1 MRVTTRCWPNRGR
14 GWTRHENQRIHPRT
28 QRKGATAI
36 AHEAPTRIEAVIAKR
51 GDRARTCDGYL
62 RLLLRLL
69 ALALAV
75 WLILTFAFTFTQV
88 HGQSMAPALKDGD
101 LCVVF
106 RTGLQQGLGGGF
118 QKDDVVACRREGARF
133 IGRVAAVAGDTVEIT
148 EGGTLIVNGVTQSGS
163 VRPQTDAQGNPESGF
178 TVPQGCLYILSDN
191 RSDARDAQNDGLIPL
206 DSVDGKVIT
215 ILRRRGI

>member
-1 MRVTTRCWPNRGR
+1 MIKGR
-14 GWTRHENQRIHPRT
+14 TE
-28 QRKGATAI
+28 
-36 AHEAPTRIEAVIAKR
+36 
-51 GDRARTCDGYL
+51 RARTRDGYV

-69 ALALAV
+69 TLALAV

-118 QKDDVVACRREGARF
+118 QKDDVVACRVEEKRV
-133 IGRVAAVAGDTVEIT
+133 IGRVAAVAGDEVEIT
-148 EGGTLIVNGVTQSGS
+148 ESGTLIVNGVTQSGS
-163 VRPQTDAQGNPESGF
+163 VKPHTDAEGYQEPCF
-178 TVPQGCLYILSDN
+178 TIPQGCLYILSDN
-191 RSDARDAQNDGLIPL
+191 RSDARDSLDIGLISL
-206 DSVDGKVIT
+206 DSVDGKVIS

>member
-1 MRVTTRCWPNRGR
+1 MTRSWLNRER
-14 GWTRHENQRIHPRT
+14 GWKRHENWSIHPRT
-28 QRKGATAI
+28 HRKGATAI
-36 AHEAPTRIEAVIAKR
+36 ADEPRTRIEAVIRRRAE
-51 GDRARTCDGYL
+51 RARTRDGYV

-69 ALALAV
+69 TLAFAV

-118 QKDDVVACRREGARF
+118 RKDDVVVYRVEGNRV
-133 IGRVAAVAGDTVEIT
+133 IGRVAAVAGDEVEIT
-148 EGGTLIVNGVTQSGS
+148 ESGTLVVNGVTQSGS
-163 VRPQTDAQGNPESGF
+163 VKPYTDAQGNQVSRF
-178 TVPQGCLYILSDN
+178 TVPQNCLCVLSDN
-191 RSDARDAQNDGLIPL
+191 RTDARDSLDLGPISL

>member
-1 MRVTTRCWPNRGR
+1 MRCWPNRGR

-36 AHEAPTRIEAVIAKR
+36 AHETPTRIEAIVAKR
-51 GDRARTCDGYL
+51 REHAKTRAGYVS
-62 RLLLRLL
+62 LLLRVL

-148 EGGTLIVNGVTQSGS
+148 EGGTLVVNGVTQSGS

-191 RSDARDAQNDGLIPL
+191 RSDAQDTRNDGLIPL
-206 DSVDGKVIT
+206 NSVDGKVIT